1 MIELN
6 NTGERIL
13 LEKET
18 PLMIARHFSAYKFC
32 RDYVKDNNILDI
44 GCGQG
49 YGCNYLAG
57 FARQVTGIDYNQEVI
72 DYARDKY
79 RNNNLTFE
87 ALNVK
92 DFACLKKQF
101 DIICSFQVIEHI
113 ADAAR
118 LLSDISSLL
127 NYNGTFICSTPNRL
141 DASPGSIKPLNKFHI
156 KEYLLTEFRGLLKT
170 SFKDVKIF
178 GLKRGKR
185 LNFYRRLKK
194 IGAFNFLPSSI
205 NPVQRFYES
214 IDSDDFIIVKDKLD
228 TALDFIAVC
237 KK

>member
-32 RDYVKDNNILDI
+32 RDYVKDRDILDI

-49 YGCNYLAG
+49 YGSNYLAG

-87 ALNVK
+87 VLNVK

-113 ADAAR
+113 ADAAK

-156 KEYLLTEFRGLLKT
+156 KEYLLTEFREILKT

-194 IGAFNFLPSSI
+194 SGVFNLLPTSI
-205 NPVQRFYES
+205 NPVKRFYES